1 MNRIFLEFKNRSTW
15 VRIILI
21 TIVIIIGFFMF
32 TKSRQHQ
39 EMTND
44 SLYEI
49 ENREFK
55 DPRKAADLL
64 FKKEYEAVLNH
75 SDDGIKIL
83 EKGITHFE
91 KIYSYTGYL
100 NGDIDIYK
108 WEYKIKAED
117 PEMFNVIEYQEDNSI
132 TEEKMS
138 LG

>member
-55 DPRKAADLL
+55 DPRKAAELL
-64 FKKEYEAVLNH
+64 FK
-75 SDDGIKIL
+75 
-83 EKGITHFE
+83 
-91 KIYSYTGYL
+91 
-100 NGDIDIYK
+100 
-108 WEYKIKAED
+108 
-117 PEMFNVIEYQEDNSI
+117 
-132 TEEKMS
+132 
-138 LG
+138 